1 MQEMQETQIRSL
13 GQEDPLG
20 EEMATHSSIFAWKIQ
35 GWRSLVGYSPWGSKE
50 SDTTE
55 QLHYWATKVKL
66 QVVLV
71 IQLYCVMITD
81 AFLVNV
87 QSIELCL
94 INLFCLKW
102 RKANADKK

>member
-1 MQEMQETQIRSL
+1 MLETRVWSL
-13 GQEDPLG
+13 GGEDPLG
-20 EEMATHSSIFAWKIQ
+20 KEMATHSSIFAWKIH
-35 GWRSLVGYSPWGSKE
+35 GWRNLVGYSPWGSKE

-55 QLHYWATKVKL
+55 PLHYWATKVKL

-81 AFLVNV
+81 AFLVNI